1 MTDPA
6 EFTLTV
12 PDSVAADPQAIELLR
27 MWWSKEEPVMAV
39 KPAFDDPIH
48 FGRLLAYAAR
58 HMAHGYAVRHGH
70 DEKAAYHRILEGL
83 SEVVKSDNVSTIV
96 EPTAPAPGNA

>member
-1 MTDPA
+1 MREPS
-6 EFTLTV
+6 EFMLTT
-12 PDSVAADPQAIELLR
+12 PDSVSADPQAIELLR

-39 KPAFDDPIH
+39 KPAFNDPIQ

-70 DEKAAYHRILEGL
+70 DETAAYHRILEGV
-83 SEVVKSDNVSTIV
+83 SEVVKSDNVRTV
-96 EPTAPAPGNA
+96 AEPTQNTGGNA

>member
-1 MTDPA
+1 MTEA
-6 EFTLTV
+6 SEFMLTT

-39 KPAFDDPIH
+39 KPAFNDPIQ

-58 HMAHGYAVRHGH
+58 HMAHGYAVRHSH
-70 DEKAAYHRILEGL
+70 DETAAYHRILEG
-83 SEVVKSDNVSTIV
+83 STEVVKANDVRTV
-96 EPTAPAPGNA
+96 AEPITKTGGNA